1 MKTQKLKNLYS
12 ELIEE
17 MTPKYG
23 ASHGLFTL
31 HQGKKTGQ
39 LPKQILLLGRENRGH
54 GNFLKDSE
62 GFKIETNDLGWL
74 KDQYKFT
81 KSPFWRVI
89 GKSLRDAYNLDYTAD
104 MFEYLYWTNLYK
116 ISPKGKKANTKGSR
130 EIQKSLSIDIL
141 REEIILTKPDVVVAF
156 TGEWIKAFKETF
168 GVDFKQK
175 NSEKNR
181 FHCKIGDHEFVLLAL
196 PHPQGKTEL
205 PIIDFITDSI

>member
-1 MKTQKLKNLYS
+1 MKTQKLENLYS

-17 MTPKYG
+17 MLPKYG
-23 ASHGLFTL
+23 DTHGLFTL
-31 HQGKKTGQ
+31 HQGKKIGQ

-54 GNFLKDSE
+54 GNFLKDSD

-89 GKSLRDAYNLDYTAD
+89 GKSLRDAYSLDYTAD
-104 MFEYLYWTNLYK
+104 MFENLYWTNLYK
-116 ISPKGKKANTKGSR
+116 ISPKGKKANTKSSR
-130 EIQKSLSIDIL
+130 EKQKPLSKKIL

-156 TGEWIKAFKETF
+156 TGEWINAFKETF
-168 GVDFKQK
+168 GVDFKQN
-175 NSEKNR
+175 NSEMNR
-181 FHCKIGDHEFVLLAL
+181 YQCNIADHEFVLLAL

-205 PIIDFITDSI
+205 PIIKFITESL